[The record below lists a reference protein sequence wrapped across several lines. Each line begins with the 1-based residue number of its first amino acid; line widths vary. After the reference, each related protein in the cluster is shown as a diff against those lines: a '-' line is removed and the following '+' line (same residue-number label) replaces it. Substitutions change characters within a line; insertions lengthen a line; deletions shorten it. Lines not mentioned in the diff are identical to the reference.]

1 MTELKGILEEI
12 RHHEK
17 LNLKVS
23 NQDEKLNPEIKEKLS
38 KIHKSEYFFFIF
50 VLEGKIHHSVEFNDF
65 EICENQMLFIL
76 PNQLH
81 QPKTKGE
88 NSRFYKVA
96 LDSNC
101 LALLPKNFTF
111 LLNPFELQKISFDK
125 EIFKRVANLL
135 HIIHQVLKDNRNEN
149 FELIMA
155 YLNALFIEIEQS
167 YIVLEKSKNNSRNI
181 KLYSDFKN
189 IIENKFN
196 QNITIESISK
206 ELNVSNNTLYT
217 IVKKHS
223 GKSPK
228 EILTKRIILEA
239 IRKLHFSELS
249 IKELSYGLGFSDP
262 NHFAKAFKKETGL
275 TVSNFIKNL
284 KDL

>member
-12 RHHEK
+12 KHHEK
-17 LNLKVS
+17 LNIKVS

-50 VLEGKIHHSVEFNDF
+50 VIEGKILHSIEFNDF
-65 EICENQMLFIL
+65 EICKNQMLFVL

-81 QPKTKGE
+81 QPKSKDE
-88 NSRFYKVA
+88 NSKFYKVA
-96 LDSNC
+96 LDTNC

-111 LLNPFELQKISFDK
+111 LINSFELQKVSFDNQRF
-125 EIFKRVANLL
+125 ERVTNLL
-135 HIIHQVLKDNRNEN
+135 NILHQVLKYNRNEN
-149 FELIMA
+149 FELILA

-167 YIVLEKSKNNSRNI
+167 YIILEKAKIKNRNT

-196 QNITIESISK
+196 QNITIESIAK
-206 ELNVSNNTLYT
+206 ELNISNYTLYS

-228 EILTKRIILEA
+228 EILTKRILLEA
-239 IRKLHFSELS
+239 VRKLHFSDLS
-249 IKELSYGLGFSDP
+249 IKELSYELGFSDP

-275 TVSNFIKNL
+275 TVSDFTKNL
-284 KDL
+284 QDL